1 MSRYSDAGMRGI
13 DDSGSLAVWQHICRL
28 KFACCRRGILRL
40 QYGILQALYNV
51 QDLKI
56 AAHLCRKMPFFC
68 FHQEEL
74 SIANTID
81 NTLCRSR
88 VNLCSHFMAAAKFLC
103 ET

>member
-1 MSRYSDAGMRGI
+1 MT
-13 DDSGSLAVWQHICRL
+13 LAVWQSGST
-28 KFACCRRGILRL
+28 FACCRRGILRL
-40 QYGILQALYNV
+40 QYGILQASYNV

-88 VNLCSHFMAAAKFLC
+88 VNLCSHLMAAAKLLC